1 MNFLA
6 HLALSG
12 ENNDLMIGNFIAD
25 FVKGKKA
32 LEMYPVSIQKGI
44 FLHRK
49 IDNFTDTH
57 YITHELSELLR
68 PQALRYASVVID
80 ILYDHFLAVHFE
92 KFFGENV
99 EDFAQRTYISLFEN
113 FKLLPERLQEMLPYM
128 QKENWL
134 VKYGDGENKNFYGLQ
149 RSLEGLQK
157 RSSHTG
163 NFLDCIGILQKNYT
177 EFNDKSIVFL
187 TDIQKFAEE
196 QKVLHQD

>member
-1 MNFLA
+1 LNFLA

-12 ENNDLMIGNFIAD
+12 EDTDLMIGNFIAD

-32 LEMYPVSIQKGI
+32 LETYPASIQKGI

-57 YITHELSELLR
+57 YITNELVEILR
-68 PQALRYASVVID
+68 TQASRYAGVVID

-92 KFFGENV
+92 KFFSEKL
-99 EDFAQRTYISLFEN
+99 EDFAQKTYITLFEN
-113 FKLLPERLQEMLPYM
+113 FKFLPERLQEMLPYM

-163 NFLDCIGILQKNYT
+163 NFLLCIDVLQKNYA
-177 EFNDKSIVFL
+177 EFNDKSLVFL
-187 TDIQKFAEE
+187 ADVKEFAEE
-196 QKVLHQD
+196 IKALKQD